1 MVGEEAGSS
10 KGRWGQLLNKGSSG
24 LDLGGYH
31 GDKEKHVG
39 WVGGDRPS
47 QWDKVE
53 GQGRLKMPARCSEP
67 LRWEA
72 VGSASI

>member
-1 MVGEEAGSS
+1 M
-10 KGRWGQLLNKGSSG
+10 NKGSSG
-24 LDLGGYH
+24 LDLGGYY
-31 GDKEKHVG
+31 GDKEKRVG
-39 WVGGDRPS
+39 WRGRGWGWGNRPS

-72 VGSASI
+72 VGSTGI